1 MLSNYRKTIILL
13 DLILILH
20 IKCLSISEE
29 LNVRNKKNSGQVVF
43 ANITIGL
50 QLAITMLVFV
60 YGGHRLDLYFDKSPL
75 FLVIGTALGM
85 ALGFYHLLKDL
96 QVDDKKDDGD
106 KDGEKI
112 EKKRI
117 KWN

>member
-1 MLSNYRKTIILL
+1 MA
-13 DLILILH
+13 
-20 IKCLSISEE
+20 
-29 LNVRNKKNSGQVVF
+29 NKKDSGPVVF

-60 YGGHRLDLYFDKSPL
+60 YGGHKLDLYFDKSPL
-75 FLVIGTALGM
+75 FLAVGTALGL

-96 QVDDKKDDGD
+96 QVDNKKVD
-106 KDGEKI
+106 EKRGVENH

>member
-1 MLSNYRKTIILL
+1 MR
-13 DLILILH
+13 D
-20 IKCLSISEE
+20 
-29 LNVRNKKNSGQVVF
+29 KKNSGQVVF

-75 FLVIGTALGM
+75 FLVVGTALGM

-96 QVDDKKDDGD
+96 QAVDKKDTGD
-106 KDGEKI
+106 KDIEEI

>member
-1 MLSNYRKTIILL
+1 
-13 DLILILH
+13 
-20 IKCLSISEE
+20 
-29 LNVRNKKNSGQVVF
+29 VRDKKNSGQVVF

-60 YGGHRLDLYFDKSPL
+60 YGGHRLDLYLDKSPL
-75 FLVIGTALGM
+75 FLVIGTVLGM

-96 QVDDKKDDGD
+96 QVT
-106 KDGEKI
+106 
-112 EKKRI
+112 EKKGDEVKDEEKHMKKRV

>member
-1 MLSNYRKTIILL
+1 
-13 DLILILH
+13 
-20 IKCLSISEE
+20 
-29 LNVRNKKNSGQVVF
+29 VANKKDSGPVVF

-60 YGGHRLDLYFDKSPL
+60 YGGHKLDLYFDKSPL
-75 FLVIGTALGM
+75 FLAIGTALGM

-96 QVDDKKDDGD
+96 QVDNKKIDGKNDVEKKDV
-106 KDGEKI
+106 ENH

>member
-1 MLSNYRKTIILL
+1 MRIYRKIIILL
-13 DLILILH
+13 DLILIYQ
-20 IKCLSISEE
+20 IKSIRISEE
-29 LNVRNKKNSGQVVF
+29 YDVRNEKNSGQEVF

-60 YGGHRLDLYFDKSPL
+60 YGGHKLDLYFDKSPL
-75 FLVIGTALGM
+75 FLVVGTVLGM
-85 ALGFYHLLKDL
+85 ALGFYHLLKGL
-96 QVDDKKDDGD
+96 QVSKEKGGGYNGDNKK
-106 KDGEKI
+106 

>member
-1 MLSNYRKTIILL
+1 M
-13 DLILILH
+13 
-20 IKCLSISEE
+20 
-29 LNVRNKKNSGQVVF
+29 VNKNDSGKGVF

-50 QLAITMLVFV
+50 QLAVTMLIFV

-85 ALGFYHLLKDL
+85 VLGFYHLLKEL
-96 QVDDKKDDGD
+96 QVTGKKEDKFGD
-106 KDGEKI
+106 SEKK
-112 EKKRI
+112 EVKRI

>member
-1 MLSNYRKTIILL
+1 MIY
-13 DLILILH
+13 H
-20 IKCLSISEE
+20 IKRLKITEE
-29 LNVRNKKNSGQVVF
+29 YNVRNKKNSGQVVF

-60 YGGHRLDLYFDKSPL
+60 YGGHKLDLYFDKSPL
-75 FLVIGTALGM
+75 FLVIGTASGM

-96 QVDDKKDDGD
+96 QVDDKKDSGD
-106 KDGEKI
+106 KDNEKP

>member
-1 MLSNYRKTIILL
+1 MS
-13 DLILILH
+13 
-20 IKCLSISEE
+20 
-29 LNVRNKKNSGQVVF
+29 NKKNSGQVVF

-75 FLVIGTALGM
+75 FLVIGTASGM
-85 ALGFYHLLKDL
+85 VLGFYHLLKDL
-96 QVDDKKDDGD
+96 QVNDKKDAGGSGD
-106 KDGEKI
+106 EKT

>member
-1 MLSNYRKTIILL
+1 M
-13 DLILILH
+13 
-20 IKCLSISEE
+20 
-29 LNVRNKKNSGQVVF
+29 RNKKNSGQVVF

-96 QVDDKKDDGD
+96 QVDDKKDAGD
-106 KDGEKI
+106 KSDKDDEKT

>member
-1 MLSNYRKTIILL
+1 M
-13 DLILILH
+13 
-20 IKCLSISEE
+20 
-29 LNVRNKKNSGQVVF
+29 VNKKDSGQVVF
-43 ANITIGL
+43 ANITVGL
-50 QLAITMLVFV
+50 QLAITMLLFV

-75 FLVIGTALGM
+75 FLVIGTVLGM

-96 QVDDKKDDGD
+96 QVVEKTEKK
-106 KDGEKI
+106 GEEGETK